1 MLLMI
6 SLINILW
13 LTSYILVLS
22 TVLKDR
28 WSGNNGRDELAFLL
42 GPNNYV
48 VVIVGLVSYYYHTRP
63 IFIMCGVI

>member
-6 SLINILW
+6 SLINISW

-28 WSGNNGRDELAFLL
+28 WSGHNGRDELAFLL

-48 VVIVGLVSYYYHTRP
+48 VVIVGLFSYHYHMRS